1 MEEVQASQQDNYQRF
16 QLDNQGGEYTKQ
28 REGDIKQN
36 QNQKNNFN
44 HQLQLSQNQSSA
56 LNNQL
61 PSLGKKTNSYD
72 RLNTIKV
79 IQKVNQPGFKH
90 SKLTESLIKQAAIEH
105 KLNKKGTKNDQQAF
119 QSKQILMRTE
129 PDERDDLQETQKKE
143 RTNNVKINPF
153 FRQSK
158 PQQQL
163 QQMQSNGMQRTIRL
177 PRSYSQ
183 AKIIEKYHT
192 QPNEEE
198 EEEEDENQFQNQD
211 HAFQT
216 QKSFSRKK
224 FNNNISNN
232 SSNIPTRSRV
242 FSSVDYRS
250 TYYSEQNKSQSAFKT
265 TNGHDLNSPEKGQT
279 KYSKVIQFFIDK
291 YNIELE
297 EKKLLEERIQDLK
310 RKIIQENQKLKEANY
325 EAQQIN
331 DSNNVEIQQI
341 QRIESDLIDI
351 HRKKQYEQ
359 ERIAHYEQIIQQVQ
373 VQNELILIKIENEKK
388 QIQEAEHQCK
398 VLKRR
403 SDSQFKQKI
412 HVKKQRN
419 FSLKQISHREFR
431 VKNLTNSTQTF
442 QKDLKEIMEKYE

>member
-1 MEEVQASQQDNYQRF
+1 MEEVQTSQQDSYLCLS
-16 QLDNQGGEYTKQ
+16 LDGQGSEQTQQK
-28 REGDIKQN
+28 EGDFKQN
-36 QNQKNNFN
+36 QNQKNGFN
-44 HQLQLSQNQSSA
+44 HHLQYSQNQSA
-56 LNNQL
+56 VQNNQL
-61 PSLGKKTNSYD
+61 PSLGKKTSSYD

-90 SKLTESLIKQAAIEH
+90 SKLTESLIKQAAIEQ
-105 KLNKKGTKNDQQAF
+105 KLNKKANKNDQSVF
-119 QSKQILMRTE
+119 QSKQALMRTE
-129 PDERDDLQETQKKE
+129 QDERDEFQEAKKIE
-143 RTNNVKINPF
+143 RTKNVKINPF

-158 PQQQL
+158 PQL
-163 QQMQSNGMQRTIRL
+163 QQQQIQGDGLQRTQRL

-183 AKIIEKYHT
+183 AKIIERYQT
-192 QPNEEE
+192 QPNE
-198 EEEEDENQFQNQD
+198 DDDGSSFQNQVNT
-211 HAFQT
+211 FQT

-242 FSSVDYRS
+242 FSSIDYRS

-265 TNGHDLNSPEKGQT
+265 SNRYDLNSPEKGQT

-310 RKIIQENQKLKEANY
+310 RKIIQENQKLKVANY
-325 EAQQIN
+325 ESQQLN
-331 DSNNVEIQQI
+331 DSNMVEIQQI
-341 QRIESDLIDI
+341 QRIESDLIDV

-359 ERIAHYEQIIQQVQ
+359 ERIVHYEQIIQQAQ
-373 VQNELILIKIENEKK
+373 VQNELILIQIENEKK

-442 QKDLKEIMEKYE
+442 QKDLKDIMEKYE